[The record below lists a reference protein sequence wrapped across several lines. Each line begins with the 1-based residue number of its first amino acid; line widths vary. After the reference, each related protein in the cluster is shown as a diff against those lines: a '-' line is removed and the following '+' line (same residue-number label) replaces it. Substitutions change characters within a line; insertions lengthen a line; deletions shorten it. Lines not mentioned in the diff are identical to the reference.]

1 MEYILHIGLHK
12 TGTTSI
18 QAFLQRNI
26 SVLQQH
32 GLDFYQGMVFP
43 DNHVELHAASMR
55 PERQSGYKN
64 RSGLNVDQHYIN
76 TVRKAVADFVGQSG
90 CNRILFSSEG
100 LSLLRFPDEMHML
113 KSLLPPGE
121 VSIIA
126 YLRNPVDYLRAYA
139 AQLQKNDDTLPLTID
154 RESFAYCAAD
164 SWLADYGQRLAAFE
178 AAFGKERVTVVDYGQ
193 QVAERKS
200 VLPSFLGLLGLEDQ
214 FAAKDWES
222 FFLNQ
227 TGKTRPK

>member
-26 SVLQQH
+26 GTLQTH
-32 GLDFYQGMVFP
+32 GLDFYQGMVYP
-43 DNHVELHAASMR
+43 ENHVELHAASMR

-76 TVRKAVADFVGQSG
+76 TVREAVADFVAQSR

-121 VSIIA
+121 ISIIV
-126 YLRNPVDYLRAYA
+126 YLRNQVDYLRSYA
-139 AQLQKNDDTLPLTID
+139 AQLQKNDGTLQLTID
-154 RESFAYCAAD
+154 RDSFANCAAD
-164 SWLADYGQRLAAFE
+164 SWLAEYGQRLAGFE
-178 AAFGKERVTVVDYGQ
+178 EAFGKERVTVVDYDQKVMQ
-193 QVAERKS
+193 QQS
-200 VLPSFLGLLGLEDQ
+200 VLPSFLGFLGLQDQ

-227 TGKTRPK
+227 TSKK